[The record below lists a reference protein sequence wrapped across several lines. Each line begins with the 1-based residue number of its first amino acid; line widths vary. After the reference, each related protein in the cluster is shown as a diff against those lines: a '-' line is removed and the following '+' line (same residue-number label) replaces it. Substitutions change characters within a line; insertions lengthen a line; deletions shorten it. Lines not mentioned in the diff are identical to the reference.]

1 MEAVTCGA
9 VAWAVRYE
17 PTFEGWI
24 GHFDKLLGRAVAQ
37 GCDLVVFPEFIDL
50 ERLGSGVPVGPLA
63 DDFSRFKAHV
73 VKRAAEQ
80 SVVIVAGSVLCR
92 VDKVMVNRSVTAWPD
107 GQVAYADKMVMTQ
120 FETGDWG
127 LVPGRQ
133 FESDRG
139 VGTTICYDSEF
150 PASGRAL
157 AESGVWIHAVPAF
170 TETAHGFN
178 RVRYSCHAR
187 AVENQVFVV
196 HASLVGSLGYEPVP
210 MTYGSA
216 AIIAPSCE
224 PFPASGVL
232 VETPRNEEGIA
243 VYRLS
248 RQDLVTAR
256 TSGDVRNWEDRD
268 SGRWVVSRPTSRRPS

>member
-9 VAWAVRYE
+9 VAWKVRHE
-17 PTFEGWI
+17 PSFEGWI
-24 GHFDKLLGRAVAQ
+24 GHFDELLGRAVAE

-50 ERLGSGVPVGPLA
+50 ERLAPGVPVDLLA
-63 DDFSRFKAHV
+63 EDFHRFEAHV

-80 SVVIVAGSVLCR
+80 SVVIVAGSALCR
-92 VDKVMVNRSVTAWPD
+92 VDKLMVNRSVTAWPD
-107 GQVAYADKMVMTQ
+107 GLVAYADKMVMTQ
-120 FETGDWG
+120 FEIGDWG
-127 LVPGRQ
+127 LKPGHL
-133 FESDRG
+133 FDSDRG
-139 VGTTICYDSEF
+139 LGTTICYDSEF

-157 AESGVWIHAVPAF
+157 AESGAWIQAVPAF

-187 AVENQVFVV
+187 ATENQVFVV

-216 AIIAPSCE
+216 AIIGPSCE
-224 PFPASGVL
+224 PLPASGVL
-232 VETPRNEEGIA
+232 AETPRNEEGVA
-243 VYRLS
+243 VCRLS

-256 TSGDVRNWEDRD
+256 TSGDVRNWNDRD
-268 SGRWVVSRPTSRRPS
+268 KGRWVVSRPTFRRPS